1 MLQERS
7 WRVAKQR
14 ARTEVFIN
22 LPYDSK
28 FENLYLSY
36 ICGISAIGMIPRMTL
51 EIPQGPR
58 RLDLIFGLIQGCEY
72 SVHELSKVQL
82 NRAKP
87 RTPSFNMP
95 FENWGWRWPGRKW
108 AVQNMHGL

>member
-1 MLQERS
+1 
-7 WRVAKQR
+7 
-14 ARTEVFIN
+14 
-22 LPYDSK
+22 
-28 FENLYLSY
+28 
-36 ICGISAIGMIPRMTL
+36 MTL

-72 SVHELSKVQL
+72 SVHGLSKVQL

-108 AVQNMHGL
+108 AVQNMHSL